1 MDGELAEM
9 GSRNCEMSSV
19 KCELGTANC
28 CFALKLAIVT
38 VTGASWRQ
46 LHSFGCLLERLGSQL
61 DPSWSRLRAS
71 RTILGAFWTV
81 LGWLLDDNMISDVKI
96 HDFGGRFGHQNRRK
110 IDLGW
115 QQKFESFWTLI
126 YG

>member
-1 MDGELAEM
+1 MDCEFAEL

-19 KCELGTANC
+19 KCDLGTANC
-28 CFALKLAIVT
+28 CYALKLAIVT

-71 RTILGAFWTV
+71 RAILGASCTV
-81 LGWLLDDNMISDVKI
+81 LGWLLDDNMISDSKI
-96 HDFGGRFGHQNRRK
+96 HDFGGRFGYQNGRK
-110 IDLGW
+110 NDLG
-115 QQKFESFWTLI
+115 
-126 YG
+126 